1 MSIIDKARSDR
12 RIAALSARVQQ
23 QLKIKFKKG
32 NDGGW
37 LSTLDGNAVVIEYT
51 TCRHPSAAFA
61 RELLQLEAQLSGYR
75 RIKLGISSVIE
86 NDVMP
91 NFISVLDTELLRQKL
106 IPKFTELGFQQEQ
119 FYRDFDK
126 NTHAYLNHVLTGPP
140 EIFSDVVP
148 LFIMLMSVTDALAV
162 DAYQEIYEKFLLLN
176 KGTYAKQL
184 LTIEQLL
191 NDWGQSTSLDQT
203 ETVKKIMLTIEPLAN
218 FSWFGF
224 TDESGFPDQGFFVD
238 EVFSVR
244 LLPTL

>member
-37 LSTLDGNAVVIEYT
+37 LSTADGNTVVIEYT
-51 TCRHPSAAFA
+51 TCRHPSAALA
-61 RELLQLEAQLSGYR
+61 RELLQLELQLSGYR

-106 IPKFTELGFQQEQ
+106 LTKFTELGFQQEQ

-140 EIFSDVVP
+140 EKFADVVP
-148 LFIMLMSVTDALAV
+148 LFVMLMSVADALAV
-162 DAYQEIYEKFLLLN
+162 DEYQEIYEKFLLLN
-176 KGTYAKQL
+176 NGTYAKQL

-191 NDWGQSTSLDQT
+191 NDWGKSTSLDQT
-203 ETVKKIMLTIEPLAN
+203 ETIKKIMLTIEPTAN

-244 LLPTL
+244 LLPT

>member
-12 RIAALSARVQQ
+12 RIAALSTRVQQ
-23 QLKIKFKKG
+23 QLKIKFKKS
-32 NDGGW
+32 DERGW
-37 LSTLDGNAVVIEYT
+37 HSTVNGDAAVIEYT
-51 TCRHPSAAFA
+51 ACRHPSAALA
-61 RELLQLEAQLSGYR
+61 RELLQLEMQLSGYR

-91 NFISVLDTELLRQKL
+91 NFISVLDTELQRQKL
-106 IPKFTELGFQQEQ
+106 IPKFIELGFQQEQ

-140 EIFSDVVP
+140 EKFADVVP
-148 LFIMLMSVTDALAV
+148 LFVMLMSVADALAV

-191 NDWGQSTSLDQT
+191 NDWGKTTSMDQT
-203 ETVKKIMLTIEPLAN
+203 DTVKKIMLMIEPKAN

-244 LLPTL
+244 LLPT